1 MELFL
6 VVYFLLEFPGRGEH
20 FYLLG
25 VIFLPGH
32 SQTLKGTTFFSEILL
47 VLPFL
52 FMPILYSHKTI
63 GIHLVDLVLFHSS
76 PPP

>member
-1 MELFL
+1 MEFFL

-52 FMPILYSHKTI
+52 FMPLQRCCDLLETFLLCILWGS
-63 GIHLVDLVLFHSS
+63 
-76 PPP
+76 